1 MVWTL
6 LGLYLLSCLPSIAYA
21 QTSKAVCLPYYT
33 WINNSQGK
41 TPCEVAASLQ
51 SVCSEDGIFEV
62 LPLAEDQHYPGPTL
76 VANANT
82 CICNTVVFSLMTA
95 CGLCQGKTVRRWSE
109 WSANCPQVTLG
120 EFPESLPE
128 GVLVPAWAYQDVTES
143 DTFDQ
148 FLARENANAT
158 ESSAVSAPAPA
169 ETLVNGKLGPET
181 SIKTEP
187 EAVEPTTTPEG
198 EAKPA
203 SDASEKE
210 KAGQMSYAN
219 KVGGAVTGALLG
231 ILLVALVAFLVI
243 RRRRARRLR
252 VGEFFNDTRSRS
264 ETQPH
269 DEKGPIGK
277 VGGGGHPTIQV
288 SGADYS

>member
-82 CICNTVVFSLMTA
+82 WEDSEKVSLTA
-95 CGLCQGKTVRRWSE
+95 TYVYFNSDKLGILGG
-109 WSANCPQVTLG
+109 ANGPPIVLK
-120 EFPESLPE
+120 FPESLPE